1 MPTTLPSASHRRGGA
16 PSRLESRL
24 LAAYGISIVAI
35 CGLFVIH
42 GPQMRAAAEAEE
54 ARVVEEENAAF
65 CTRLGIGP
73 ETSRYAHCA
82 AGLAEIRSRHLQRNS
97 SGSIL

>member
-1 MPTTLPSASHRRGGA
+1 
-16 PSRLESRL
+16 LESRL
-24 LAAYGISIVAI
+24 LAAFGVSLVAI

-54 ARVVEEENAAF
+54 ARVVEEENQAF
-65 CTRLGIGP
+65 CGRFGISP